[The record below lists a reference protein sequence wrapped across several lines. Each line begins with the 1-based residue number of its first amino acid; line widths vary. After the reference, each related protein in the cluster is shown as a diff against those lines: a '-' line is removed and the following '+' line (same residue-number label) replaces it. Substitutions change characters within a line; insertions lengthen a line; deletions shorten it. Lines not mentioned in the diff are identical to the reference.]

1 MTREVVY
8 AAGNLILNMTDELFG
23 IVVGGVIGVVATL
36 LGVFVTYWLTVRSE
50 KRKERRATVAA
61 LTTCRLEAASVASA
75 LRTVGPTTL
84 PPLVATEQVI
94 RGGMLADLKPATARD
109 LLLFSMV
116 VHDLERTFVTIE
128 SLAGALIS
136 AGEGQTA
143 NATLVAWRDRSSKL
157 GAAAAERAEVVV
169 KLLSEELAKM

>member
-1 MTREVVY
+1 MT
-8 AAGNLILNMTDELFG
+8 GELVG
-23 IVVGGVIGVVATL
+23 IVVGGIIGVVATI

-61 LTTCRLEAASVASA
+61 LTTCRFEAAAVASA
-75 LRTVGPTTL
+75 LRTVGATTL

-116 VHDLERTFVTIE
+116 VHDLERTFATIE
-128 SLAGALIS
+128 SLAGALIG
-136 AGEGQTA
+136 AGEGKTA
-143 NATLVAWRDRSSKL
+143 NATLVAWRVRSEKL
-157 GAAAAERAEVVV
+157 GATAAERAEVVV
-169 KLLSEELAKM
+169 KLLRDELSKVSAAA